1 MGLVGQ
7 AVGCRESGFGWV
19 HDFWLFG
26 LLGYD
31 VVVVGGGVVGEFVVV
46 VFLKLYLWLFLV
58 GLILNFFLGQ

>member
-7 AVGCRESGFGWV
+7 VVGCCESGFGWV

-31 VVVVGGGVVGEFVVV
+31 VVVVGGGVVGGFVVV
-46 VFLKLYLWLFLV
+46 VWVDL
-58 GLILNFFLGQ
+58 GFLGLDRLGPLM

>member
-7 AVGCRESGFGWV
+7 AMGCRESGFGWA

-31 VVVVGGGVVGEFVVV
+31 VVVVGGGVVGGFVVV
-46 VFLKLYLWLFLV
+46 V
-58 GLILNFFLGQ
+58 